1 MLPVRIDEPLMRSI
15 AQSTG
20 GRYFRA
26 TDSEALSRIFQQIDQ
41 LEKSPIQITRYT
53 RFDEATRPLILI
65 GLGALLLEVLLGSTL
80 LVRVP

>member
-1 MLPVRIDEPLMRSI
+1 MNAMW
-15 AQSTG
+15 
-20 GRYFRA
+20 
-26 TDSEALSRIFQQIDQ
+26 IDQ

-65 GLGALLLEVLLGSTL
+65 GLGALLLELLLGSTL

>member
-1 MLPVRIDEPLMRSI
+1 MRSI
-15 AQSTG
+15 AQGTG

-65 GLGALLLEVLLGSTL
+65 GLGALLLEVLLGSTVM
-80 LVRVP
+80 VRLP